1 MLRFVVGFAAG
12 WIAKKW
18 LDEEI
23 DKNKGTL
30 QGQMG
35 DYGYM
40 DALGDK
46 WYHIKRKLEM
56 NFNSKCEE

>member
-23 DKNKGTL
+23 DKNKFFAVIMAILMQLRISLKTL
-30 QGQMG
+30 
-35 DYGYM
+35 
-40 DALGDK
+40 
-46 WYHIKRKLEM
+46 KRSFLVGI
-56 NFNSKCEE
+56 